1 MTKRKQTYSQYLIS
15 TPKKRGI
22 YFWARR
28 GISLLI
34 AIGIGGWLKMYIG
47 DIGSLIAGVTIFF
60 LIYIFISHY
69 LALIVLALED
79 MMS

>member
-47 DIGSLIAGVTIFF
+47 DIGSLIAGVAVFF

-69 LALIVLALED
+69 LALMVMAIED